1 MGQNEIKAV
10 ALVRQIRD
18 WHWEQLHDKSREELK
33 AFFHREATAAQEEA
47 KRLLRHK
54 HSATTKRA

>member
-1 MGQNEIKAV
+1 MGQSEMKAV
-10 ALVRQIRD
+10 ELVRQIRD
-18 WHWEQLHDKSREELK
+18 RHWEQLHDESREELK

-54 HSATTKRA
+54 HAAAASRT